1 MIRPPYPQRV
11 VKGDLRGGVSESP
24 YKKVGPV
31 SVYDGHVK
39 EPCEM
44 SMALGARP

>member
-1 MIRPPYPQRV
+1 MYPQRV
-11 VKGDLRGGVSESP
+11 VEGDKMGQ
-24 YKKVGPV
+24 
-31 SVYDGHVK
+31 DGHVK